1 MATPFS
7 LKMKHIQNLNIWVMS
22 SCHVLMGCQ
31 NVVMLTVWRGPCIF
45 NGGLVDGRVYQEIL
59 AEVLEVAVHAG
70 SAPHGCNA

>member
-1 MATPFS
+1 
-7 LKMKHIQNLNIWVMS
+7 MS

-70 SAPHGCNA
+70 AALHSCNERRPL